1 MPDQHVI
8 TRKIAVAKGVYAP
21 GHLGELTQV
30 LDFDLVDAVATETQ
44 TVQQRTRLLP
54 TRVVIY
60 FVLAL
65 ALFEHSS
72 YRRVWAKMTCG
83 LRVLKLT
90 APTASALVRA
100 RRRVGPKPLRALFE
114 TVAGCVGRPSTPGV
128 FWRGLRSVAIDAT
141 SMHVPDRPAI
151 AGRYRKRST
160 DKLTFGYPLL
170 RLSVLVECGTR
181 AILAATFGPEA
192 DGEPTHARR
201 LLHALGKGMLVL
213 ADAGYDSWELL
224 RDIAATQADYLCRSG
239 ARRTPLILTELS
251 DGSYRSVLGYG
262 KLKVRIIE
270 AWVTITWADGTVSRE
285 QWRLVTSLLDHHR
298 YPASE
303 LIELYHRRWQ
313 AETTYLSIKSSI
325 LDGRVL
331 RSQHPTDIDQEVYA
345 LLTVYQS
352 IIRIAVD
359 AVDTRPD
366 RISFTVAL
374 QTAAD
379 QVTAAVGIIIPAG
392 NRLIGVI
399 GQAVLDE
406 LLPATRN
413 RGKARTKKNPTSKY
427 GPNAGSFPQTSLD
440 YTITTHV
447 TIMEEGLTARSKR

>member
-1 MPDQHVI
+1 
-8 TRKIAVAKGVYAP
+8 
-21 GHLGELTQV
+21 
-30 LDFDLVDAVATETQ
+30 
-44 TVQQRTRLLP
+44 
-54 TRVVIY
+54 
-60 FVLAL
+60 
-65 ALFEHSS
+65 LFEHCA
-72 YRRVWAKMTCG
+72 YRRVWAKMTAG
-83 LRVLKLT
+83 LWVLKLT
-90 APTASALVRA
+90 APSASALVRA
-100 RRRVGPKPLRALFE
+100 RRRVGPNPFRVLFE
-114 TVAGCVGRPSTPGV
+114 TVAGWVGRPSTPGV
-128 FWRGLRSVAIDAT
+128 FWRGLRTVAVDAT
-141 SMHVPDRPAI
+141 TLHVPDRPAVT
-151 AGRYRKRST
+151 GRYRKRDT

-192 DGEPTHARR
+192 DGETSHARR
-201 LLHALGKGMLVL
+201 LLHAVGTGMLVL

-224 RDIAATQADYLCRSG
+224 REIAATKAEFLCRSG
-239 ARRTPLILTELS
+239 ARRTPLILTELA
-251 DGSYRSVLGYG
+251 DGSYLSVLGYG

-298 YPASE
+298 HPASE

-313 AETTYLSIKSSI
+313 AETTYLSIKSTM

-345 LLTVYQS
+345 LLTVYQT

-359 AVDTRPD
+359 AVDTCPEARPD

-374 QTAAD
+374 HTAAD

-392 NRLIGVI
+392 DRLVGVI
-399 GQAVLDE
+399 GRAVLDE
-406 LLPATRN
+406 LLPPTRN
-413 RGKARTKKNPTSKY
+413 RGKARTKKTPTSKY
-427 GPNAGSFPQTSLD
+427 GPNAGTFPQTSLN